1 MLNLKIGSVSGKSL
15 LREITIAEKQ
25 WLINLLTHRKSRLR
39 WSAANELG
47 KYKIK
52 EGIDALILALQD
64 NHWLVRLHAVKALG
78 RIGDK
83 KVLASIIERLHDNC
97 PYVRRRVIV
106 SIGQLG
112 DESIIPIL
120 LKMVQKDKSVKFY
133 VSNALSN
140 LMGHYAVSALI
151 KASCENE
158 RIWESGLD
166 RTGSYLLTP
175 ALRFL
180 LKFSSGSFRETIIK
194 ALGDYGNESALKDLE
209 WFSSYPRNMI
219 IRKHAHQAFGKIQCR
234 KFEKYLPS
242 QAAG

>member
-1 MLNLKIGSVSGKSL
+1 MLNLKIGSISGKSL
-15 LREITIAEKQ
+15 LREITIDEKQ

-47 KYKIK
+47 KYKIR
-52 EGIDALILALQD
+52 EGVDGLILALQD
-64 NHWLVRLHAVKALG
+64 NHWLVRLHVVKALG

-83 KVLASIIERLHDNC
+83 KALAYIIERLHDNC
-97 PYVRRRVIV
+97 PYVRRCAIV

-120 LKMVQKDKSVKFY
+120 LNIVQKDRSMEFY

-140 LMGHYAVSALI
+140 LMGHYAVFALI

-158 RIWESGLD
+158 RIWKSGLS
-166 RTGSYLLTP
+166 RTGSSLLTP
-175 ALRFL
+175 TLRFL
-180 LKFSSGSFRETIIK
+180 LKFSSGSFRETIINV
-194 ALGDYGNESALKDLE
+194 LGNYGNESALKDLE
-209 WFSSYPRNMI
+209 WFASYPRNMI
-219 IRKHAHQAFGKIQCR
+219 IRKYAHQAFGKIQCR